1 VRCDRA
7 KRSIKL
13 SIEAYV
19 NKLVADYNCKGA
31 APCYTLTNVSILS
44 LKKRAANNLINDRE
58 LKRY

>member
-7 KRSIKL
+7 KCSIKL

-19 NKLVADYNCKGA
+19 NKLVANYNCKGA

-44 LKKRAANNLINDRE
+44 LKKRAANNLINNRE